1 MPRQSTDDRLEG
13 STPSSKLERVGSWRE
28 PEEMH
33 GQQFDFDASSA
44 ESGLCV
50 LKGDSAERTE
60 VNAKKI
66 VECSSSITNGVY
78 GLVLIKFRG

>member
-1 MPRQSTDDRLEG
+1 
-13 STPSSKLERVGSWRE
+13 
-28 PEEMH
+28 MH